1 MIQDMRKTAFR
12 DRDKYLRV
20 DINQLIENVYIS
32 PEADKWLVDLIND
45 IIMNRYHLDLNVMQ
59 SEIIQQSFY

>member
-1 MIQDMRKTAFR
+1 MRKTAFR

-32 PEADKWLVDLIND
+32 PEADKWFLDLMND
-45 IIMNRYHLDLNVMQ
+45 VITNRYHLDLNVIQ
-59 SEIIQQSFY
+59 SELTQQPFY